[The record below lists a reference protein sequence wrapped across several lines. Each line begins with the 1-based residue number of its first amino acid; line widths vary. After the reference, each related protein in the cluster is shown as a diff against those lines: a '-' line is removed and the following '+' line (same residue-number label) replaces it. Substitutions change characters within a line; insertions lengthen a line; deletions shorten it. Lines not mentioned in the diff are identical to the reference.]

1 MCGDEDDGGRKCRD
15 QGVGRKRIQENSL
28 LVVNQAHTYS
38 SRRRKTN
45 TKRED
50 GFSQIGVLAS
60 DAMVH
65 TQIGICRGCSS
76 CLSALD
82 KGATTR
88 ITSATANDRLDTP
101 LPSINGNNVP
111 PGERRF
117 QPRPQLLLPPSFLC
131 ETESWLTNVPK
142 ILDTHTHTYIYI
154 YIYIHS
160 LMQTKQVA
168 QILSRSTGTKA
179 KRRALV
185 RIAGIA
191 LFIFAILLQ
200 LATIYTQVLSG
211 YGILVLAVSFLPA
224 HIQFFIDGRQKK
236 NETLTS
242 HVPNKTAHSGG
253 ATNGFMSED
262 TSRFMWLLLHTTFT
276 VLAYY
281 VSPGITFVPVNPRT
295 AFDFVGDLYG

>member
-142 ILDTHTHTYIYI
+142 ILDTHTHIYI

-160 LMQTKQVA
+160 CRRNRLHKFYHAPRAPRRNVE
-168 QILSRSTGTKA
+168 LLFVSLELRS
-179 KRRALV
+179 
-185 RIAGIA
+185 
-191 LFIFAILLQ
+191 
-200 LATIYTQVLSG
+200 
-211 YGILVLAVSFLPA
+211 SFLRFCSSWRPSIRKFSPA
-224 HIQFFIDGRQKK
+224 
-236 NETLTS
+236 
-242 HVPNKTAHSGG
+242 
-253 ATNGFMSED
+253 M
-262 TSRFMWLLLHTTFT
+262 
-276 VLAYY
+276 AYW
-281 VSPGITFVPVNPRT
+281 F
-295 AFDFVGDLYG
+295 